1 MQFHFVKLTHT
12 RTYLSM
18 VDPKQKPRFV
28 CFSERE
34 VGKEYINY
42 AADSRARNR
51 IWPCLDMSSERR
63 KLEVGTKVSIPYG
76 RPEQIKRF
84 LEIESFDFG
93 SLDKIATTTNVSF
106 YCIQDFDV
114 SYNGGDSETVRMS
127 GQEMD
132 GKGDPKD
139 FGDWMDFSLKT
150 K

>member
-1 MQFHFVKLTHT
+1 
-12 RTYLSM
+12 
-18 VDPKQKPRFV
+18 
-28 CFSERE
+28 
-34 VGKEYINY
+34 
-42 AADSRARNR
+42 
-51 IWPCLDMSSERR
+51 MSSERR
-63 KLEVGTKVSIPYG
+63 KLEVGTKVSVPYG

-93 SLDKIATTTNVSF
+93 SLDKIAVMTNVSF

>member
-1 MQFHFVKLTHT
+1 MQFHLVKLTHT
-12 RTYLSM
+12 GTYLSM

-34 VGKEYINY
+34 VCREYINY
-42 AADSRARNR
+42 AADFRARNR
-51 IWPCLDMSSERR
+51 IWPCLDMSSDKR
-63 KLEVGTKVSIPYG
+63 KLEVGTEVTIPYG

-93 SLDKIATTTNVSF
+93 SLDKIASMTNVSF
-106 YCIQDFDV
+106 YCILDFDV
-114 SYNGGDSETVRMS
+114 TYNGGDSETVRMS

-132 GKGDPKD
+132 GKSDPRD
-139 FGDWMDFSLKT
+139 FGDWMDFSLKI